1 MTHIRKVLGHNSNG
15 KPDLGPPLMCCWN
28 DCVELA
34 HEEHKVVV
42 RQGKNETLT
51 YVFCC
56 AQHKM
61 YYVHSHRD
69 LGNLPSN
76 YRATP
81 GLLRY

>member
-1 MTHIRKVLGHNSNG
+1 
-15 KPDLGPPLMCCWN
+15 MCCWN

-34 HEEHKVVV
+34 HEQHKVVV
-42 RQGKNETLT
+42 REGKDESMTQVQTLT

-56 AQHKM
+56 QQHKM

-69 LGNLPSN
+69 LGNLPTN

-81 GLLRY
+81 GVLRY